1 MSTFESFGNFS
12 TNLHHVYVLQVTL
25 IERTIEGIFFHAN
38 SLHVLVKKSSRII
51 YSFVTSIHLLPVWLL
66 IVVGKSLRVVI
77 AEMIADSFVRS
88 RLSFPSRD
96 GRAQH
101 SKGLKAREAK
111 RRKGQHGGE
120 HKSPLVVLGGGPPRP

>member
-1 MSTFESFGNFS
+1 M
-12 TNLHHVYVLQVTL
+12 
-25 IERTIEGIFFHAN
+25 
-38 SLHVLVKKSSRII
+38 HVLVKKSSRII

-66 IVVGKSLRVVI
+66 IVVGKSLREHENWTDLLVI